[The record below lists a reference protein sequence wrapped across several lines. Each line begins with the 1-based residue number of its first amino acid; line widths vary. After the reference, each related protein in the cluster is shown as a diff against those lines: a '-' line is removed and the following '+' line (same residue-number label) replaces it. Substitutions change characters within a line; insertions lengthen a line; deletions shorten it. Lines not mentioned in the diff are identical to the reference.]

1 MYGWECMSRNEQ
13 EHLEHSM
20 KVQCGK
26 CVQNAHNTGRKSL
39 NLSIS
44 NIAIPRKKVY
54 N

>member
-20 KVQCGK
+20 KAQCGK
-26 CVQNAHNTGRKSL
+26 CVQNVHITGEKAGKHMTSY
-39 NLSIS
+39 
-44 NIAIPRKKVY
+44 IAIPRKKVY